1 MQDRLRRLQ
10 DATEQPNADVD
21 SLLLSVLLPPVVEI
35 PEAVANSTRRFVA
48 FVRRP
53 RRQERAM
60 ASLPGSRR
68 DTCHHR

>member
-1 MQDRLRRLQ
+1 
-10 DATEQPNADVD
+10 
-21 SLLLSVLLPPVVEI
+21 VLLPPVVEI